1 MSDYRLNT
9 RARRLQVVLGAMTL
23 VTGFVLMFAK
33 VPFFGGSELDF
44 IFPLVFMLSGVMIFL
59 MNYLRTGSL
68 FNENEKQE
76 MMSEEIRHLRNELAH
91 GRSSSNEIEFLHHQ
105 IERLKE
111 IVGEVDHKEDIL
123 TSNQRA
129 EIVDDIKSSIIGDA
143 SNSVLLAIEKKFSKD
158 IKRDRFVDSIR
169 EQCEMTR
176 RRLMREI
183 DSLTRRGNLNLIIG
197 VLTTVVAVVI
207 LASTVLSGEKQLTN
221 DELISYYLPRITLSL
236 FVEIFSFFFLKLYKA
251 GLNEIKYFQNELTNA
266 EMKFIAAEKAIMLES
281 IESQSKVIESL
292 SETERNFKLT
302 KGESTVEL
310 EKYRAHQ
317 DSMTK
322 VLDSVKGIVSGAK
335 KT

>member
-1 MSDYRLNT
+1 MSDYRPNT
-9 RARRLQVVLGAMTL
+9 IALRMKVVLGAMTL
-23 VTGFVLMFAK
+23 VTGFVLLFAT
-33 VPFFGGSELDF
+33 VPFFGNSELDF
-44 IFPLVFMLSGVMIFL
+44 IIPLVLMLSGAMIFL
-59 MNYLRTGSL
+59 MNYLRTGSF

-91 GRSSSNEIEFLHHQ
+91 GRSSSKEFDILRHQ
-105 IERLKE
+105 IEQLKE
-111 IVGEVDHKEDIL
+111 IVGEVDHKEEIL
-123 TSNQRA
+123 TSDQRA
-129 EIVDDIKSSIIGDA
+129 EIVDDIKSSIVGDA

-158 IKRDRFVDSIR
+158 IKRDRFLDSIR

-251 GLNEIKYFQNELTNA
+251 GLSEIKYFQNELTNA

-281 IESQSKVIESL
+281 TESQSKVIESL
-292 SETERNFKLT
+292 SETERNFKLS

-310 EKYRAHQ
+310 EKYRADQ
-317 DSMTK
+317 DNMKS
-322 VLDSVKGIVSGAK
+322 VLDSVKGIISGAK
-335 KT
+335 KA

>member
-1 MSDYRLNT
+1 MSDYQPNT
-9 RARRLQVVLGAMTL
+9 RARRMQVILGAMIL

-33 VPFFGGSELDF
+33 VPFFGGSGLDF
-44 IFPLVFMLSGVMIFL
+44 IFPLVFMLFGVMVFL
-59 MNYLRTGSL
+59 MNYLRTGSF

-91 GRSSSNEIEFLHHQ
+91 GRTSSKEFDILHHQ
-105 IERLKE
+105 IEQLKE
-111 IVGEVDHKEDIL
+111 IVGEVDHKEEIL
-123 TSNQRA
+123 TSDQRT
-129 EIVDDIKSSIIGDA
+129 EIVEDIKSSIVCEA
-143 SNSVLLAIEKKFSKD
+143 SNSVLLEIEKKFSKD
-158 IKRDRFVDSIR
+158 IKRDHFLDSIR

-251 GLNEIKYFQNELTNA
+251 GLSEIKYFQNELTNA

-281 IESQSKVIESL
+281 TESQAKVIESL
-292 SETERNFKLT
+292 SETERNFKLS

-310 EKYRAHQ
+310 EKYRVDQ
-317 DSMTK
+317 DNMKSI
-322 VLDSVKGIVSGAK
+322 LDSVKGIVSGAK
-335 KT
+335 KV

>member
-1 MSDYRLNT
+1 MSDYRPNT
-9 RARRLQVVLGAMTL
+9 IALRMKVVLGAMTL
-23 VTGFVLMFAK
+23 VTGFVLLFAT
-33 VPFFGGSELDF
+33 VPFFGNSELDF
-44 IFPLVFMLSGVMIFL
+44 IIPLVLMLSGAMIFL
-59 MNYLRTGSL
+59 MNYLRTGSF

-91 GRSSSNEIEFLHHQ
+91 GRSSSKEFDILRHQ
-105 IERLKE
+105 IEQLKE
-111 IVGEVDHKEDIL
+111 IVGEVDHKEEIL
-123 TSNQRA
+123 TSDQRA
-129 EIVDDIKSSIIGDA
+129 EIVDDIKSSIVGDA

-158 IKRDRFVDSIR
+158 IKRDRFLDSIR

-251 GLNEIKYFQNELTNA
+251 GLSEIKYFQNELTNA

-281 IESQSKVIESL
+281 TDSQSKVIESL
-292 SETERNFKLT
+292 SETERNFKLS

-310 EKYRAHQ
+310 EKYRADQ
-317 DSMTK
+317 DNMKS
-322 VLDSVKGIVSGAK
+322 VLDSVKGIISGAK
-335 KT
+335 KA

>member
-1 MSDYRLNT
+1 MSDYRPNT
-9 RARRLQVVLGAMTL
+9 RVRRMQVVLGAMML

-33 VPFFGGSELDF
+33 VPFFGGTELDF
-44 IFPLVFMLSGVMIFL
+44 LFPLVSMLTGAMIFL
-59 MNYLRTGSL
+59 MNYLRTGSF

-91 GRSSSNEIEFLHHQ
+91 GKSSGKEFDVLRHQ
-105 IERLKE
+105 IEQIKE
-111 IVGEVDHKEDIL
+111 KLSEANHVEEVLSSEK
-123 TSNQRA
+123 RA
-129 EIVDDIKSSIIGDA
+129 EIVDEIKSSIVDDA
-143 SNSVLLAIEKKFSKD
+143 SSSVLQEIEKRFSKD
-158 IKRDRFVDSIR
+158 LRRDRFLSSIR
-169 EQCEMTR
+169 EQCDMTR

-197 VLTTVVAVVI
+197 VLTTLVAVVI

-251 GLNEIKYFQNELTNA
+251 GLSEIKYFQNELTNV

-281 IESQSKVIESL
+281 QESQSKVIEAL
-292 SETERNFKLT
+292 SETERNFKLS

-310 EKYRAHQ
+310 EKYRANQ

-335 KT
+335 KA